1 MTEQSYSTVD
11 VESQSW
17 ANIGIEFQFYNG
29 PTLPAPD
36 PKAIKW
42 KTSLEVGVQKFT
54 SGQVKSYTRGAAT
67 SDGSMIHYA
76 GGAIVLIK
84 SCIAVA
90 KANGYVDSSGAY
102 QYGRVIFDIPIIHRP
117 YGESELRKVKLIGC
131 RIKTDAFD
139 GKEGPDPDECE
150 MDLIITRVERLIG
163 GDRAVL
169 L

>member
-1 MTEQSYSTVD
+1 MSEQSYSTVD

-42 KTSLEVGVQKFT
+42 KTALEVGVQKFT
-54 SGQVKSYTRGAAT
+54 SGQIKSYTRGT
-67 SDGSMIHYA
+67 SSADGSLELYA
-76 GGAIVLIK
+76 GGTIVLIK

-90 KANGYVDSSGAY
+90 KANGYVDASGAY
-102 QYGRVIFDIPIIHRP
+102 QYGRVVFDVPILHTP
-117 YGESELRKVKLIGC
+117 YGETEIRKVKLIGC
-131 RIKTDAFD
+131 RIKSDAFD
-139 GKEGPDPDECE
+139 GKEGSDSDVNAL
-150 MDLIITRVERLIG
+150 DLIITRVERVIG